1 MSLIV
6 PTTEIAIAR
15 ERPFFIVR
23 ILMTGLPY
31 ALSTLNLVMIRN
43 CALNL
48 QRPAFPILMEE

>member
-15 ERPFFIVR
+15 ERQFFIVK
-23 ILMTGLPY
+23 ILMTGPPY
-31 ALSTLNLVMIRN
+31 ALSTLNVVMIRN

-48 QRPAFPILMEE
+48 KRLAFSILREE